1 MNKDK
6 RRNKQFIKN
15 GNYVK
20 IIYIQFLLLIF
31 ANIFWKEKLNL
42 KYYNTK
48 YNEHS
53 LEEAKFNEND
63 FIEHISQEYSKRGFV
78 NLNEIESKI
87 KNGRNWVINDYKN
100 KNEINIGFQIDSNYV
115 LRCMMTLTSIMDSQK
130 KSVRIRFHFAVV
142 LKFDVKD
149 MIKIYTLRKRVRE
162 DVEFNFYN
170 ARKVETDLIGLNTK
184 GQGAVA
190 KLLLPELV
198 SGDIGR
204 LLVFDTGDLIII
216 KDLSEMYNWEMSGHL
231 YAGVPASAI
240 GKYAKISKKIW
251 DIYISVGS
259 FLIDIKKVKTEKMY
273 EKFVRYKNEY
283 KSPVGDQD
291 LLNDV
296 AF

>member
-170 ARKVETDLIGLNTK
+170 ARKIETDLFGLNTK
-184 GQGAVA
+184 GPGAVA

-204 LLVFDTGDLIII
+204 LLVFDQEIL
-216 KDLSEMYNWEMSGHL
+216 
-231 YAGVPASAI
+231 
-240 GKYAKISKKIW
+240 
-251 DIYISVGS
+251 
-259 FLIDIKKVKTEKMY
+259 
-273 EKFVRYKNEY
+273 
-283 KSPVGDQD
+283 
-291 LLNDV
+291 
-296 AF
+296 